1 LSADT
6 LLSGQ
11 DSNGRRWPL
20 DSQQSAVFFCLL
32 VVLQVGVAVLAAGR
46 PLASAAGAL
55 FLLALVLPFRSTLI
69 GLVLIILSQLYVLQ
83 GTADISVG
91 ELAYAA
97 LFLSTLLGWVLREG
111 RTVEGRQLLRSP
123 VGVSLLAFLAFCV
136 FSIAFVILY
145 GGSPLWWMRDLVRF
159 SYLLLFF
166 PIAGAVKSRRD
177 AWVVLGCLLAVI
189 VYHGALTITWYA
201 QAVSSTRALWQ
212 LQYQRVALHEIFAMA
227 TLVASFGVFLRARTR
242 AVQVAA
248 LGMGLVGLI
257 ALGVSFTRGY
267 WMAAVLACAIVAV
280 MMRGPA
286 RRVVVFSLILLT
298 IIISGGVAVFSARFL
313 GILISM
319 ADRLSTISS
328 PLQVLSV
335 QERMAE
341 TRAALALIWASPV
354 FGRGLG
360 AHVSYMSPVKHYV
373 ITRPFL
379 HNAYLFIW
387 LKLGIVG
394 LASFLI
400 FYFRGL
406 RMTIRAAAKVDSPL
420 VQALL
425 VSGAAILIVAVPL
438 SLTSPQFYDK
448 SSALVL
454 ALVLGLA
461 HASLRG
467 KLERGDTGTGR
478 LGKGDADG
486 S

>member
-1 LSADT
+1 MGADT
-6 LLSGQ
+6 LFSGQ
-11 DSNGRRWPL
+11 GSDDRRWPL
-20 DSQQSAVFFCLL
+20 DSRQSVVFFCLL
-32 VVLQVGVAVLAAGR
+32 VILQVSVSVFAAGQ
-46 PLASAAGAL
+46 PLAFAAGVL
-55 FLLALVLPFRSTLI
+55 FLLALVLSFRSTLT
-69 GLVLIILSQLYVLQ
+69 GLVLIILSQFYVLR
-83 GTADISVG
+83 GTADISAG
-91 ELAYAA
+91 ELAYAG
-97 LFLSTLLGWVLREG
+97 LFLSTLLGWILREG
-111 RTVEGRQLLRSP
+111 RTVEGRRLLRSP
-123 VGVSLLAFLAFCV
+123 VGVSLLAFLAICV

-177 AWVVLGCLLAVI
+177 AGVVLASLLAVI
-189 VYHGALTITWYA
+189 LYHGILTITWYA
-201 QAVSSTRALWQ
+201 EAVASTEALWQ
-212 LQYQRVALHEIFAMA
+212 LRYQRVALHEIFAMA
-227 TLVASFGVFLRARTR
+227 TLVASFGVFLRVRTR

-286 RRVVVFSLILLT
+286 RRVVAFPLVLLT
-298 IIISGGVAVFSARFL
+298 VVISGGVVVFSAKFL
-313 GILISM
+313 GILVSM

-328 PLQVLSV
+328 PLRVLSV

-341 TRAALALIWASPV
+341 TRAALALVWESPV

-360 AHVSYMSPVKHYV
+360 AHVSYMSPLKHHV
-373 ITRPFL
+373 TTGSFL

-394 LASFLI
+394 LVSFLA
-400 FYFRGL
+400 FYFQGL
-406 RMTIRAAAKVDSPL
+406 RMTIRAAAKANSPL
-420 VQALL
+420 VHVLL
-425 VSGAAILIVAVPL
+425 VSGAAILIVAIPL

-461 HASLRG
+461 HASLCG
-467 KLERGDTGTGR
+467 KLGRGDAGAGR
-478 LGKGDADG
+478 PAEGDADG